1 MTQNRLKSKVL
12 WIGLTSALLLLL
24 GEWGLYE
31 MIGIKQEVIQHTIDF
46 ILLCLTGFGVINSP
60 DNKGTL

>member
-1 MTQNRLKSKVL
+1 MQERLKSKVL

-31 MIGIKQEVIQHTIDF
+31 TIGIKQELFQHTIDF
-46 ILLCLTGFGVINSP
+46 VLLVLTGFGVINNP
-60 DNKGTL
+60 TDKENL